1 VLYSYSF
8 FIRWF
13 SASNAAKSIIGVGLN
28 WDNKEDEVEFLA
40 ETELLAEGWFKDFC
54 LFAD

>member
-1 VLYSYSF
+1 M
-8 FIRWF
+8 
-13 SASNAAKSIIGVGLN
+13 IGVGLN

-40 ETELLAEGWFKDFC
+40 GTEVPVAGTEVAAEGWFKDFC